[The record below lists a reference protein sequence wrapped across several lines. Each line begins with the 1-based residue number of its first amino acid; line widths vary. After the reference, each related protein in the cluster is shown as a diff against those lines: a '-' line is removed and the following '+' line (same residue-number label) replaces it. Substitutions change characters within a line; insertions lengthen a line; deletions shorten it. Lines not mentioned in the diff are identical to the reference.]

1 MRRVLREVR
10 IGLVAGVTGSAMLLL
25 AQQVSQ
31 RLSARPPA
39 RVQSQ
44 SQWIPPL
51 VDPIAAA
58 QSALER
64 GDSALVAAAFDWRSN
79 LSSRLPTGRTFT
91 TVLLPSAF
99 RTTKSGKWE
108 KSPLSLVADAG
119 GAVAARARR
128 RSRSGLGGREPVNR

>member
-64 GDSALVAAAFDWRSN
+64 GDSALVAVQDADSLLFPAV
-79 LSSRLPTGRTFT
+79 SSRHRNSESNAPFRLYSPGSTGLSGEAWVSFASRAVPYAAAYNAV
-91 TVLLPSAF
+91 VL
-99 RTTKSGKWE
+99 
-108 KSPLSLVADAG
+108 V
-119 GAVAARARR
+119 ARARD
-128 RSRSGLGGREPVNR
+128 SRTS